1 MPALRLPS
9 PFALPRVLAQLTLAA
24 SLLALSCGEE
34 DAPAENSGGASG
46 QAGAPGGAGGNGGN
60 GGSAGAA
67 GSQAGSG
74 GSGGAGAGAAGAGG
88 AGVAGASGEGGTAG
102 NGGTAG
108 AAGSAGQGGAGPG
121 GAGNGGA
128 GQGGAGNSGAGAGGA
143 GNGGAGPGG
152 AGNGGAGSGGAAAI
166 CPEGPYA
173 GAPFSGEPK
182 AQLIQGGFSFL
193 EGPVWF
199 ADEGALYFSNMK
211 FSQPNPA
218 PLNGPAAE
226 LVRFTPPSSF
236 EVILENSAT
245 NGLAIDLD
253 GGLIAC
259 THDTRSVSRIDL
271 LTGARTIVADKHDG
285 KRFNS
290 PNDLVLRPDG
300 HLYFSDPDWQL
311 SQTSEQPMAVYWRA
325 PSGEVTL
332 VDLLDKPTGVALSP
346 GGQWLYVGAIDGKI
360 RRYPLA
366 SSGAP
371 GPAQPFASVSGPDG
385 MTTDCAGNVY
395 ISGSNGVAVF
405 DPEGA
410 PLGKISGTGS
420 ATNVAF
426 GGPDRRTLYITAGKA
441 LHAITLDI
449 PGYPY

>member
-1 MPALRLPS
+1 
-9 PFALPRVLAQLTLAA
+9 
-24 SLLALSCGEE
+24 
-34 DAPAENSGGASG
+34 
-46 QAGAPGGAGGNGGN
+46 
-60 GGSAGAA
+60 
-67 GSQAGSG
+67 
-74 GSGGAGAGAAGAGG
+74 
-88 AGVAGASGEGGTAG
+88 
-102 NGGTAG
+102 
-108 AAGSAGQGGAGPG
+108 
-121 GAGNGGA
+121 
-128 GQGGAGNSGAGAGGA
+128 
-143 GNGGAGPGG
+143 
-152 AGNGGAGSGGAAAI
+152 
-166 CPEGPYA
+166 
-173 GAPFSGEPK
+173 
-182 AQLIQGGFSFL
+182 
-193 EGPVWF
+193 VWF

-332 VDLLDKPTGVALSP
+332 VDLLDKPNGVALSP
-346 GGQWLYVGAIDGKI
+346 DGQWLYGGAIDGKS

-371 GPAQPFASVSGPDG
+371 GPAQPFASVPGPDG

-395 ISGSNGVAVF
+395 ISGSGGVAVF

-426 GGPDRRTLYITAGKA
+426 GGPDRKTLYITAGKA
-441 LHAITLDI
+441 LHAVTLDI